1 MTENDIKIKNILETG
16 NFGIYENEIKEI
28 LETCDFGTRK
38 KKLKVLARREI
49 KRLEKQG
56 KVWGIS
62 EKINFTNWFEFN
74 VVVIDR
80 SKLIDMSKFYI
91 LVFNSIGA

>member
-1 MTENDIKIKNILETG
+1 MNDKIAEILETG
-16 NFGIYENEIKEI
+16 KFGIYEDEIKLI

-38 KKLKVLARREI
+38 KKIRALARREI
-49 KRLEKQG
+49 KRLEKMG
-56 KVWGIS
+56 KVWGLS

-80 SKLIDMSKFYI
+80 TKVTDMSQFY
-91 LVFNSIGA
+91 VFEKNET